1 MSMKKVI
8 SISPNKTSF
17 SPLLFSGDLNKGLE
31 YANKFG
37 YDGVEISIGRPE
49 QINLIELKP
58 LLEKYNL
65 QVYGIATGQIYYN
78 DGNSLYSVQEK
89 ICLSTIKRLN
99 SIIDVAKEL
108 HSMVI
113 IGGVRGKLGQNMN
126 SKQIKL
132 GIKALKEVAEY
143 SNDKD
148 VVILLEPINRYETD
162 IINTL
167 EEGREVISQINLPNL
182 KLLADTF
189 HMNIEEVSFK
199 DSLIKVKDYLG
210 YVHFADSNRLAP
222 GWGHTNFA
230 EIFKTLTKI
239 KYSGPIG
246 IEVLPKPNDYE
257 AAKQGVRF
265 LNKLFDN
272 Y

>member
-1 MSMKKVI
+1 M
-8 SISPNKTSF
+8 
-17 SPLLFSGDLNKGLE
+17 
-31 YANKFG
+31 
-37 YDGVEISIGRPE
+37 
-49 QINLIELKP
+49 
-58 LLEKYNL
+58 
-65 QVYGIATGQIYYN
+65 
-78 DGNSLYSVQEK
+78 YSVQEK
-89 ICLSTIKRLN
+89 ICLSAIKRLN
-99 SIIDVAKEL
+99 STIIDVAKEL

-113 IGGVRGKLGQNMN
+113 IGGVRGKLGQSMN

-132 GIKALKEVAEY
+132 GIEALKEVAEY

-167 EEGREVISQINLPNL
+167 EEGREVISQINSPNL

-210 YVHFADSNRLAP
+210 YVHFADSNRLVP
-222 GWGHTNFA
+222 GWGHTNFL
-230 EIFKTLTKI
+230 EIFKILTKI
-239 KYSGPIG
+239 KYSGPVSIK
-246 IEVLPKPNDYE
+246 VLPKPNDYE

-265 LNKLFDN
+265 LNKLFNN